1 MAVGQR
7 PAPPSPHLHS
17 SPAPNPRTPH
27 PAPRTLHH
35 ISRGRILHLDSGR
48 DWRGGQRQVFLL
60 AVAQRDDGH
69 EPLVVAAPDSP
80 LAGRL
85 KTLGIASA
93 AVAMRADLD
102 LFAVR
107 RVRRLIFK
115 WHPDVVHAH
124 DARSHAIALGALIGA
139 GVPLVVTRRVPFTP
153 RGFFKYGSRVAH
165 FIAISH
171 AVRRALHRGG
181 VPDSRSSVVYS
192 GVPSPTPGVR
202 RDWRQEAGWPAD
214 TVLCGVVG
222 AMTAEKGIARLT
234 EIAAAVSPA
243 ARARLRLVLLGGSAV
258 GAGSFGGIDAYRAG
272 FVDAIYD
279 AMAGLDMLWHPSG
292 AEGLGT
298 AVIDAMALGVP
309 PVAFATGGLV
319 ELVEPGVSGLLA
331 PPDDNIAF
339 AREVERLA
347 TDTAL
352 RQRLAEGGRERAAQ
366 FNVRRMVD
374 GTNAVYQ
381 SVLGPSA
388 ARTG

>member
-1 MAVGQR
+1 M
-7 PAPPSPHLHS
+7 
-17 SPAPNPRTPH
+17 
-27 PAPRTLHH
+27 
-35 ISRGRILHLDSGR
+35 RILHLDSGR

-93 AVAMRADLD
+93 TVAMRADLD
-102 LFAVR
+102 LFAMR
-107 RVRRLIFK
+107 RVRRLITK
-115 WHPDVVHAH
+115 WQPDVVHAH
-124 DARSHAIALGALIGA
+124 DARAHAVGLGALVGMP
-139 GVPLVVTRRVPFTP
+139 VPLIVTRRVPFTA
-153 RGFFKYGSRVAH
+153 RGRLKYGRRVAH

-171 AVRRALHRGG
+171 AVQDALRRGG
-181 VPDSRSSVVYS
+181 VADSRSSVVYS
-192 GVPSPTPGVR
+192 GVPAPTPGVP
-202 RDWRQEAGWPAD
+202 RDWRREAGWPAD

-234 EIAAAVSPA
+234 AIAEAVPAAV
-243 ARARLRLVLLGGSAV
+243 RTRLRLVLLGGSAA
-258 GAGSFGGIDAYRAG
+258 GADSFGGVTAYRAG

-319 ELVEPGVSGLLA
+319 ELVEAGVSGLLA
-331 PPDDNIAF
+331 PPNDSLAF
-339 AREVERLA
+339 AREVERIA
-347 TDTAL
+347 TDADL
-352 RQRLAEGGRERAAQ
+352 RRQLGAGGRLRAAQ

-374 GTNAVYQ
+374 GTTAVYRA
-381 SVLGPSA
+381 VTGP
-388 ARTG
+388 